1 MDMHTYIY
9 IYIRSHFG
17 SRSTRTLFQNPKPL
31 GNWPCQGSSDQ
42 WPVATQNN
50 YVLPL
55 HLFFWCNCSLR
66 NLSFFVPRM
75 PPASSDTNAS
85 KDRSRTPPPTRGD
98 IAQEFDDMWA
108 TLEPKLNTFKEGVK
122 DAVKGMVVAKIEDLE
137 IRMDKKFEEVKT
149 ESLAVKESVLRIE
162 KMLAKS
168 ASVPSLGVGADANP
182 TSSPSPLS
190 YAAAAS
196 SQVGAPFPGP
206 AAFPPPRPAF
216 ISPDELNASKF
227 WRRPDQT
234 VLFANTSQNVRVEI
248 AKWSASISALA
259 AEADLG
265 PSLFK
270 VSGDPLGSRLE
281 VRFLGEES
289 MAAHRAKQL
298 LDSLKLGG
306 GKYKD
311 QLVDSPDNTKIQY
324 YLNPDKPPCQ
334 VRKEILGKELFEIL
348 KAAKSDTTFTL
359 QRAEAKIWANKKP
372 ICTVK
377 VLSENEARISWEESR
392 RIGLNIDLAQVE
404 PAFAKVVLDKGEK
417 WT

>member
-1 MDMHTYIY
+1 
-9 IYIRSHFG
+9 
-17 SRSTRTLFQNPKPL
+17 
-31 GNWPCQGSSDQ
+31 
-42 WPVATQNN
+42 
-50 YVLPL
+50 
-55 HLFFWCNCSLR
+55 
-66 NLSFFVPRM
+66 
-75 PPASSDTNAS
+75 
-85 KDRSRTPPPTRGD
+85 
-98 IAQEFDDMWA
+98 MWA

-227 WRRPDQT
+227 WRRPDET

-392 RIGLNIDLAQVE
+392 RIGLNIELAQVE

>member
-1 MDMHTYIY
+1 
-9 IYIRSHFG
+9 
-17 SRSTRTLFQNPKPL
+17 
-31 GNWPCQGSSDQ
+31 
-42 WPVATQNN
+42 
-50 YVLPL
+50 
-55 HLFFWCNCSLR
+55 
-66 NLSFFVPRM
+66 
-75 PPASSDTNAS
+75 
-85 KDRSRTPPPTRGD
+85 
-98 IAQEFDDMWA
+98 MWA
-108 TLEPKLNTFKEGVK
+108 TLEPQLNVFKEGVK
-122 DAVKGMVVAKIEDLE
+122 DAVKGMVVSKIEDLE
-137 IRMDKKFEEVKT
+137 NRMDKKFDEVKA

-168 ASVPSLGVGADANP
+168 ASVPSLGAAAIP
-182 TSSPSPLS
+182 PSSPAPLS

-206 AAFPPPRPAF
+206 VAFPPPRPIN
-216 ISPDELNASKF
+216 ISPEELNASKF
-227 WRRPDQT
+227 WRRPDET
-234 VLFANTSQNVRVEI
+234 VIFANTSQNVRVEI

-259 AEADLG
+259 AEADLA
-265 PSLFK
+265 PNLFK

-281 VRFLGEES
+281 VRFRGEES
-289 MAAHRAKQL
+289 LAARRAKQL

-311 QLVDSPDNTKIQY
+311 QLVDSPDKVKIQY

-348 KAAKSDTTFTL
+348 KTAKPDATFTL
-359 QRAEAKIWANKKP
+359 QRVEAKIWANKKP

-377 VLSENEARISWEESR
+377 VLSENEARLSWEESR
-392 RIGLNIDLAQVE
+392 RVGLNIDLAQVE